1 MPDQLSQDLKS
12 LQIDRSRRAPGGGS
26 RRWVWLGVMALV
38 AILAAAA
45 IAFLPDKLG
54 YSSLGAKPRQ
64 VEVAIPASDTLEMA
78 WLASTVFG
86 LSPRELRTLLRQR
99 VFAGEMPE
107 PRTLSSSQECLDFAR
122 QSRGG
127 LCVSEESAAASRAAN
142 VGALTM
148 GE

>member
-64 VEVAIPASDTLEMA
+64 VEGAMV
-78 WLASTVFG
+78 V
-86 LSPRELRTLLRQR
+86 
-99 VFAGEMPE
+99 
-107 PRTLSSSQECLDFAR
+107 R
-122 QSRGG
+122 QSPSSDSVVLTAGGGVGSRPPVGGASQIGRG
-127 LCVSEESAAASRAAN
+127 
-142 VGALTM
+142 
-148 GE
+148 

>member
-54 YSSLGAKPRQ
+54 DSSLGAKPRQ
-64 VEVAIPASDTLEMA
+64 VEGAMV
-78 WLASTVFG
+78 V
-86 LSPRELRTLLRQR
+86 
-99 VFAGEMPE
+99 
-107 PRTLSSSQECLDFAR
+107 R
-122 QSRGG
+122 QSPSSESVVLTAGGDVVPPPPRNEGAQNRG
-127 LCVSEESAAASRAAN
+127 
-142 VGALTM
+142 
-148 GE
+148 

>member
-64 VEVAIPASDTLEMA
+64 VEVAM
-78 WLASTVFG
+78 V
-86 LSPRELRTLLRQR
+86 
-99 VFAGEMPE
+99 V
-107 PRTLSSSQECLDFAR
+107 R
-122 QSRGG
+122 QSPSSDSVVLTAGGYVVPRRRADVAAKLGGGRGD
-127 LCVSEESAAASRAAN
+127 N
-142 VGALTM
+142 
-148 GE
+148 

>member
-64 VEVAIPASDTLEMA
+64 VEVAM
-78 WLASTVFG
+78 V
-86 LSPRELRTLLRQR
+86 
-99 VFAGEMPE
+99 V
-107 PRTLSSSQECLDFAR
+107 R
-122 QSRGG
+122 QSPSSDSV
-127 LCVSEESAAASRAAN
+127 CVRPVSCTVTCVTTPDAPDTVMSA
-142 VGALTM
+142 G
-148 GE
+148 